1 MERKTEREPRGAR
14 WAVEWTAAQQR
25 GKETAVGLEQS
36 DPKEQGDNGRKSAV
50 GRDKTKHP
58 GPRQRT
64 PGCVSG
70 ERGLVWEGSLRHW
83 SVSGSFDTRGDL
95 PGYRLAECLLA
106 AGLPGW
112 GMDGRTD
119 NS

>member
-1 MERKTEREPRGAR
+1 M
-14 WAVEWTAAQQR
+14 
-25 GKETAVGLEQS
+25 GLEQS

-70 ERGLVWEGSLRHW
+70 ERGLVWEGSLQRCH
-83 SVSGSFDTRGDL
+83 T
-95 PGYRLAECLLA
+95 
-106 AGLPGW
+106 
-112 GMDGRTD
+112 
-119 NS
+119 

>member
-1 MERKTEREPRGAR
+1 MGSGVDCSTAEGEGDGSGAY
-14 WAVEWTAAQQR
+14 
-25 GKETAVGLEQS
+25 QS

-70 ERGLVWEGSLRHW
+70 ERGLVWERSLQRCH
-83 SVSGSFDTRGDL
+83 
-95 PGYRLAECLLA
+95 
-106 AGLPGW
+106 
-112 GMDGRTD
+112 M
-119 NS
+119 